1 MSTTLSDKFRALL
14 TKATLL
20 DTCTDADAYDKLQG
34 EYLALQ
40 QESEYDDDALDEE
53 DLMLPN
59 WENLIY
65 SEHGKYGLRASSWTP
80 AVPAIYDSVECVDE
94 SNVYRVIQDGKVG
107 MIEVAHEVYEI
118 FKAEYDAI
126 TEFAQGKYIVVKNKE
141 QYYSREGRISPTSF
155 DEIRVPVCAGWI
167 RVKKEGIWGYLD
179 GNLEFSSS
187 ESDAHEFLIPCD
199 CLGGEWIQVEDI
211 DFRPVTRQDIVTCDA
226 EENKLTES
234 KANQDEWTAY
244 KRRAQVLLPNH
255 EYQVMEND
263 GKYGAV
269 DFLGYA
275 VIPPV
280 YDEIVI
286 TEHAVPYIYGKQNG
300 LWAMLHPHDGETIF
314 VSEELPKMVFAENW
328 LIAKVKGKYGI
339 YNSLGGAWML
349 APVYDDFRIK
359 ERHRCI
365 VTQQGNQYG
374 FFDGEFNIPPVYDGV
389 LLGTN
394 LSFVRVLKN
403 GAVGYLDAAGEWTDD
418 IAKAHVFTKCW
429 EL

>member
-20 DTCTDADAYDKLQG
+20 ETCTDADAYDKLQG

-40 QESEYDDDALDEE
+40 QESEYYDDALDEE
-53 DLMLPN
+53 ELMLPN
-59 WENLIY
+59 WEDLIY
-65 SEHGKYGLRASSWTP
+65 SEDGKYGLRASSWTP
-80 AVPAIYDSVECVDE
+80 AVPAIYDGIECD
-94 SNVYRVIQDGKVG
+94 SNLYRVMQNGKLG
-107 MIEVAHEVYEI
+107 MIVVDQEVHEI
-118 FKAEYDAI
+118 FKVEYDSI
-126 TEFAQGKYIVVKNKE
+126 TNFAQGKFIVVKDKQ
-141 QYYSREGRISPTSF
+141 QYYSLWGRISPTSF
-155 DEIRVPVCAGWI
+155 DEIRIPVCAGWI
-167 RVKKEGIWGYLD
+167 HVKKDGYWGYLD
-179 GNLEFSSS
+179 GNLEFCSS

-199 CLGGEWIQVEDI
+199 CFGGEWIQVEDI
-211 DFRPVTRQDIVTCDA
+211 DFRPVMRQDIVDCDA
-226 EENKLTES
+226 EESKLS
-234 KANQDEWTAY
+234 ASHAHQDEWAAY
-244 KRRAQVLLPNH
+244 KSRAQALLPNY
-255 EYQVMEND
+255 EYKVIAHN
-263 GKYGAV
+263 GKYGAA

-349 APVYDDFRIK
+349 DPVYDDFQIK
-359 ERHRCI
+359 ERYRCI
-365 VTQQGNQYG
+365 VTQKGNQYG

-389 LLGTN
+389 LLGTHP
-394 LSFVRVLKN
+394 SFVRVLKN

-418 IAKAHVFTKCW
+418 IAKARVFTNCW